1 MADFTYDDA
10 YGVDE
15 AAQGASVTTF
25 VNWAGAI
32 VSLALLGGLGYW
44 GWQLLV
50 RDVSGVPVITA
61 LEGPMRVA
69 PDNPGG
75 EIADHQGLA
84 VNRVAAVGEAAPG
97 ADSVVLAPSPAGL
110 ADEDAPMA
118 TLLPE
123 ATAAAGTA
131 PATPADAAAADAPTP
146 SGASVLAVDPTL
158 NMSPTDLAVLAAL
171 AELEPD
177 LIADPAPEAD
187 AEVAAGAVAA
197 SAGGMTMSPR
207 PVPRPAARPAPASF
221 AAMAPAELAPSA
233 VSMSDDMGV
242 AISPAVAS
250 ATDLALD
257 GAVTPVSTASSGIDV
272 DPASVPVG
280 TRLVQLGAFPTQAEA
295 VAEWTRIDS
304 AFGDYMDGKRRLI
317 QQAETGGTTFYRLR
331 AMGFADLSDARRF
344 CAVLVAGE
352 ASCIPVVAR

>member
-110 ADEDAPMA
+110 TDEDAPMA
-118 TLLPE
+118 ALLPE
-123 ATAAAGTA
+123 AVAAADSASPTDDTA
-131 PATPADAAAADAPTP
+131 PAE
-146 SGASVLAVDPTL
+146 GASVLAADPTL

-177 LIADPAPEAD
+177 LVADPAPQAGEAD
-187 AEVAAGAVAA
+187 AVVPV
-197 SAGGMTMSPR
+197 SLGGMTVSPR
-207 PVPRPAARPAPASF
+207 PVPRPASRPAAASF
-221 AAMAPAELAPSA
+221 ASMAPAAMALAGDTA
-233 VSMSDDMGV
+233 TEV
-242 AISPAVAS
+242 SPAVAM

-280 TRLVQLGAFPTQAEA
+280 TRLVQLGAFPTEAEA
-295 VAEWTRIDS
+295 IDEWARIDG

-317 QQAETGGTTFYRLR
+317 QQAETGGTTFFRLR

-344 CAVLVAGE
+344 CAVLVAGD